1 MRAAEQAELDEL
13 RRRAYADDA
22 ALTAADVARLRA
34 LEEMVHRERQAVAAA
49 ARTVPRPAADF
60 SEPPEVFA
68 EPPPVPEPVSERVSE
83 LASGP
88 KPAATEP
95 DDAPA
100 ASAPHPLRS
109 SPKGRRRAVWTAVVA
124 VALAVATG
132 FFVLRLVDTAS
143 GTLTETTTREAY
155 SLARSGG
162 EVLQRIPVEYGWQ
175 DADVADG
182 VLVPRFPTSGEIRV
196 ARHLATLYGWNVWIA
211 DAEGALQ
218 PEQCIVIER
227 DGEAR
232 GRCVVAVLRGES
244 ALVATLPYE
253 LIPEA
258 ERPEGMTGDERL
270 GFWWTGDASV
280 YVIRA
285 PIVQ

>member
-1 MRAAEQAELDEL
+1 MHAAEQAELDEL

-34 LEEMVHRERQAVAAA
+34 LEEMAHREREAVAAA
-49 ARTVPRPAADF
+49 ARTLARPAADF
-60 SEPPEVFA
+60 TEPPEVFA
-68 EPPPVPEPVSERVSE
+68 EPPPVPEPE
-83 LASGP
+83 P
-88 KPAATEP
+88 KPTESV
-95 DDAPA
+95 DAQA
-100 ASAPHPLRS
+100 ASAPSPLRS
-109 SPKGRRRAVWTAVVA
+109 SPKRRRRAVWTAIVA
-124 VALAVATG
+124 VVLAVAIG

-155 SLARSGG
+155 SLAHSGG
-162 EVLQRIPVEYGWQ
+162 EVLQRIPVEHGWQ
-175 DADVADG
+175 DVDVADG
-182 VLVPRFPTSGEIRV
+182 ALVPRFPTSGEIRV

-211 DAEGALQ
+211 DADGALQ

-227 DGEAR
+227 DGDAR

-258 ERPEGMTGDERL
+258 ERPEGMTVDERL